1 MLIAEAVRG
10 IKMVASVQPVD
21 EWKLV
26 SWRKWFGKWSVNEG
40 QDLGV
45 AKSRE
50 NIRLRKHRCQWVG
63 RMCHVPGV

>member
-1 MLIAEAVRG
+1 MEIGFLE
-10 IKMVASVQPVD
+10 
-21 EWKLV
+21 
-26 SWRKWFGKWSVNEG
+26 KWFGKWSVNEG